1 MKAFAPF
8 AAVLFL
14 AASMTAPEAR
24 AQDSAAS
31 FPSRPIRIF
40 GQGTGSTADYLSRYL
55 SQHLHERW
63 GQPVIVDSRSGAG
76 GTIPTDAVAK
86 SAPDG
91 YNMVMGHIGPFVSA
105 VTLYAKNLP
114 YDPIRDFEPVTMV
127 AQGVV
132 VLVTNPSLPV
142 SDAREFVA
150 YAKQKGDLA
159 YASAGNGSTSHLA
172 GELLKKVTGIP
183 LQHIPYK
190 SAGDALTAVLSGQV
204 PVSFLS
210 PLTAHTQLKAGK
222 VKALAVSSGTRFPG
236 APDIP
241 SNAEAGIPGM
251 EAKLWFG
258 LFAPANTPKA
268 IVAKLNRE
276 IGEILRTP
284 QTQET
289 FLKQGVAAAPST
301 PEELRDWVKAEL
313 ARWTPL
319 IQAAGIKAD

>member
-1 MKAFAPF
+1 MKSLAFL
-8 AAVLFL
+8 VLVLVLPL
-14 AASMTAPEAR
+14 AH
-24 AQDSAAS
+24 AQDPAAA
-31 FPSRPIRIF
+31 FPSKPIRIF

-55 SQHLHERW
+55 AQKLIERW
-63 GQPVIVDSRSGAG
+63 GQPVIVDSRAGAG
-76 GTIPTDAVAK
+76 GTIPTDVVAK
-86 SAPDG
+86 SPPDG

-105 VTLYAKNLP
+105 VTLYAKTLP
-114 YDPIRDFEPVTMV
+114 YDPLRDFAPVTMV

-132 VLVTNPSLPV
+132 VLVTNPSVPV
-142 SDAREFVA
+142 SNAKEFVA

-190 SAGDALTAVLSGQV
+190 SAGNALTAVLAGEV

-222 VKALAVSSGTRFPG
+222 VKALAVSSSERFPG

-241 SNAEAGIPGM
+241 SAAEAGIPGM
-251 EAKLWFG
+251 QIKLWFG
-258 LFAPANTPKA
+258 LFAPAKTPKA

-276 IGEILRTP
+276 IGDILRSP
-284 QTQET
+284 DTQET
-289 FLKQGVAAAPST
+289 FLKQGVAATPST
-301 PEELRDWVKAEL
+301 PEELGDWVKTEL
-313 ARWTPL
+313 ARWTP
-319 IQAAGIKAD
+319 IIRAAGIKAD